1 MLLIKWCLTESL
13 EALHDSKR
21 HEHTD
26 KHESQN
32 QGSDDIVTLTHPTVC
47 SCSFGDQKSPWGLQ
61 PVRMWPSFN
70 SLDTG
75 EYCLLRSCHS
85 FEGAQLSDVNIS
97 AVNTWFVMGKVH
109 HLHTIHSLFHIVY
122 WTMLHSTLRSFS
134 YSFL

>member
-21 HEHTD
+21 REHTD

-32 QGSDDIVTLTHPTVC
+32 QGSDDIVTLTHPTAC

-70 SLDTG
+70 SLDI
-75 EYCLLRSCHS
+75 L
-85 FEGAQLSDVNIS
+85 
-97 AVNTWFVMGKVH
+97 VNTVYYGVVT
-109 HLHTIHSLFHIVY
+109 HLKGLSSL
-122 WTMLHSTLRSFS
+122 TLT
-134 YSFL
+134 FLL